1 MRRILALAAAVG
13 MAAALL
19 SCGGATEPKAWT
31 QQVCQALTPWRA
43 QITQLNTQ
51 AAAQMRAATSPS
63 QARDSILGLLDGA
76 RTATETA
83 RSRVSAAG
91 VPDVKG
97 GKEAAAKL
105 VAALAGVRD
114 AYTKARQTV
123 GGLRTD
129 PPQPFYDGVV
139 AAMDTLNQEYAKSG
153 VDTAALGSDELAKDF
168 GEAAACTASS

>member
-19 SCGGATEPKAWT
+19 SCGDATEPKAWT

-51 AAAQMRAATSPS
+51 AAAQMKAATSPS

-123 GGLRTD
+123 AGLRTD
-129 PPQPFYDGVV
+129 PAQPFYDGVV
-139 AAMDTLNQEYAKSG
+139 AAMNTLNQEYAKSG
-153 VDTAALGSDELAKDF
+153 VDAAALGSDELAKDF

>member
-1 MRRILALAAAVG
+1 MRRILAVAAAIGV
-13 MAAALL
+13 AAALL

-31 QQVCQALTPWRA
+31 QQVCQALTPWRT

-51 AAAQMRAATSPS
+51 AAAQMKGATSAS

-83 RSRVSAAG
+83 RTRVAAAG
-91 VPDVKG
+91 APDVKG
-97 GKEAAAKL
+97 GKDAAAKL

-114 AYTKARQTV
+114 AYTRARQTV
-123 GGLRTD
+123 AGLKTD

-139 AAMDTLNQEYAKSG
+139 AAMNTLNQEYAKSG
-153 VDTAALGSDELAKDF
+153 VDVAALGSDELAKDF